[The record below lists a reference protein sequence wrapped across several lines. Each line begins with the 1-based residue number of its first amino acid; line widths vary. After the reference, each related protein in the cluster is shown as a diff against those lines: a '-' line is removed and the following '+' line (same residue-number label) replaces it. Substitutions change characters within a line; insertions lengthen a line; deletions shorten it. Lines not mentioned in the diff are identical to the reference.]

1 MVLYAILFLNIN
13 IVFQDRSSM
22 TISIQ
27 ASVGEVVDKVS
38 ILNIKVEKL
47 TNPEALENVSV
58 ELGFLKRALK
68 ESDLE
73 EALSHSLFQQ
83 LAEVNLQLWQ
93 VEDELREFES
103 KRIFDAEFIELARS
117 VYKLNDRRAAIKRD
131 VNLAFDSKLMEE
143 KSYKAY

>member
-1 MVLYAILFLNIN
+1 
-13 IVFQDRSSM
+13 M

-47 TNPEALENVSV
+47 TNPDALENVSL

-68 ESDLE
+68 DSGME

-83 LAEVNLQLWQ
+83 LAAVNAKLWQ

-103 KRIFDAEFIELARS
+103 TKTFDAEFIELARS
-117 VYKLNDRRAAIKRD
+117 VYQLNDRRATIKREI
-131 VNLAFDSKLMEE
+131 NLTFGSKLMEE
-143 KSYKAY
+143 KSYKEY

>member
-1 MVLYAILFLNIN
+1 
-13 IVFQDRSSM
+13 M
-22 TISIQ
+22 TISIE

-47 TNPEALENVSV
+47 TNPDALENVSL

-68 ESDLE
+68 DSGME

-83 LAEVNLQLWQ
+83 LAAVNAKLWQ

-103 KRIFDAEFIELARS
+103 TKTFDAEFIELARS
-117 VYKLNDRRAAIKRD
+117 VYQLNDRRATIKREI
-131 VNLAFDSKLMEE
+131 NLTFGSKLMEE

>member
-1 MVLYAILFLNIN
+1 
-13 IVFQDRSSM
+13 M

-47 TNPEALENVSV
+47 TNPDALENVSV
-58 ELGFLKRALK
+58 ELGSLKRALK
-68 ESDLE
+68 DSGME

-103 KRIFDAEFIELARS
+103 KRMFDAEFIELARS
-117 VYKLNDRRAAIKRD
+117 VYKLNDRRAAIKRE
-131 VNLAFDSKLMEE
+131 VNLAFGSRLMEE
-143 KSYKAY
+143 KSYKEY

>member
-1 MVLYAILFLNIN
+1 
-13 IVFQDRSSM
+13 M

-38 ILNIKVEKL
+38 ILNIKLEKL

-68 ESDLE
+68 ESGME

-83 LAEVNLQLWQ
+83 LAEVNTKLWQ
-93 VEDELREFES
+93 VEDELREYES
-103 KRIFDAEFIELARS
+103 KKTFDAEFVDLARS
-117 VYKLNDRRAAIKRD
+117 VYKLNDRRATIKRE
-131 VNLAFDSKLMEE
+131 VNLAFGSKLMEE

>member
-1 MVLYAILFLNIN
+1 
-13 IVFQDRSSM
+13 M

-27 ASVGEVVDKVS
+27 ASVGEVIDKVS

-47 TNPEALENVSV
+47 TNPEALDNVSL
-58 ELGFLKRALK
+58 ELEFLKRALK
-68 ESDLE
+68 DSGME
-73 EALSHSLFQQ
+73 EALSHVLFQQ
-83 LAEVNLQLWQ
+83 LAEVNVQLWQ

-131 VNLAFDSKLMEE
+131 VNLAFGSQLMEE
-143 KSYKAY
+143 KSYQAY

>member
-1 MVLYAILFLNIN
+1 MVLYAILSLKVNV
-13 IVFQDRSSM
+13 VFQHRSSM

-47 TNPEALENVSV
+47 TNPEALENVLL

-68 ESDLE
+68 DSGME

-83 LAEVNLQLWQ
+83 LAEVNAKLWQ

-117 VYKLNDRRAAIKRD
+117 VYKLNDRRASIKRD
-131 VNLAFDSKLMEE
+131 VNLAFGSQLMEE
-143 KSYKAY
+143 KCYKAY

>member
-1 MVLYAILFLNIN
+1 
-13 IVFQDRSSM
+13 M

-47 TNPEALENVSV
+47 TNPDALENVSL

-68 ESDLE
+68 DSGME

-83 LAEVNLQLWQ
+83 LAAVNAKLWL

-103 KRIFDAEFIELARS
+103 TKTFDAEFIELARS
-117 VYKLNDRRAAIKRD
+117 VYQLNDRRATIKREI
-131 VNLAFDSKLMEE
+131 NLTFGSKLMEE
-143 KSYKAY
+143 KSYKEY